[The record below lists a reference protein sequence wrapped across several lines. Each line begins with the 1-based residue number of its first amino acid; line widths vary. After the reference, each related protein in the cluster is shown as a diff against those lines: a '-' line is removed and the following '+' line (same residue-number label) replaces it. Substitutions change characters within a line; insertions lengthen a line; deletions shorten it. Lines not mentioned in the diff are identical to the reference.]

1 MCGGEWNWQKLN
13 SIWFDIIFKSLSKL
27 RYKHDIVLLLFTNC
41 AMLAWYRMITFPSRQ
56 VDALQSRLN
65 VSNAD
70 LPGSDPYE
78 ELQCVVCQITFLAG
92 DHGVDNMSLYCH
104 TCNEIALMPIDKN
117 GNFYLVK

>member
-1 MCGGEWNWQKLN
+1 MKLTKTK
-13 SIWFDIIFKSLSKL
+13 IDYLIFVG
-27 RYKHDIVLLLFTNC
+27 KHDDIVLLLFTNC
-41 AMLAWYRMITFPSRQ
+41 AIFACYRMITFPKRLNRES
-56 VDALQSRLN
+56 DALQSRLN

-70 LPGSDPYE
+70 LPGADPYE

-92 DHGVDNMSLYCH
+92 DIGADNMSLYCH